1 MDHVSIPASVSAVRI
16 DPFRPWRAAY
26 GVTTAEKI
34 ARLAPAVLYAALI
47 YGVSSIPSSDVPP
60 LADDRILHFAEYF
73 GFGICLAFAAAAWA
87 RERFTLR
94 HAVLAA
100 IAGLAWAVS
109 DEWHQ
114 SFVPGRDPSLRDILF
129 DGLGLAAAQAL
140 ILGLTARGGRS

>member
-1 MDHVSIPASVSAVRI
+1 VSAVRV

-34 ARLAPAVLYAALI
+34 ARLVPAALYAALI
-47 YGVSSIPSSDVPP
+47 YGVSSIPASGVPP
-60 LADDRILHFAEYF
+60 LGDDRILHFVEYF

-87 RERFTLR
+87 RERFTLS
-94 HAVLAA
+94 HAVVAS

-114 SFVPGRDPSLRDILF
+114 SFVPGRDPSLSDLLF
-129 DGLGLAAAQAL
+129 DGLGLVAAQAL
-140 ILGLTARGGRS
+140 ILGLAARGGRS